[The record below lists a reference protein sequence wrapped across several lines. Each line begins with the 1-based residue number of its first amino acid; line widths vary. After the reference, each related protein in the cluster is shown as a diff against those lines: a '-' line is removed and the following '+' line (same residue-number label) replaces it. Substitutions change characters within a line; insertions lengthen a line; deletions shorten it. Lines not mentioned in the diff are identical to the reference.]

1 MKHFLETIEENSN
14 LYPNRTAIL
23 EDDTGITYGEFWLRS
38 SRVYVSLHR
47 RQIGPGDVVMIHLS
61 STIDTIISC
70 IGIMRAGAAFLIAG
84 SEHDG
89 DAIRY
94 MYEDGGCRYLIDESA
109 FFHMQSE
116 KGIDGMEDVS
126 EHTPAYIIYTSGTTR
141 KPKGVMLERGAMTL
155 CMTSFGYQ
163 GDRLIRGDDRI
174 ALSPS
179 PQASSL

>member
-109 FFHMQSE
+109 FSICSQKRESMAWRMS
-116 KGIDGMEDVS
+116 VS
-126 EHTPAYIIYTSGTTR
+126 THQHTSSTLP
-141 KPKGVMLERGAMTL
+141 ERPESQRA
-155 CMTSFGYQ
+155 
-163 GDRLIRGDDRI
+163 
-174 ALSPS
+174 
-179 PQASSL
+179 